1 MSAVSEFRL
10 RNDLSEL
17 TRLGELIHAFASTEN
32 LSPDTRRAFDLAL
45 AEWITNVISYAWT
58 DGAAHE
64 IELRLSVAD
73 GVARAEVS
81 DNGRAFNP
89 LQHPPADTAAPL
101 EARPI
106 GGLGIHMMRKL
117 MDTVE
122 YRRENGRNVVVM
134 SRRAAGA

>member
-1 MSAVSEFRL
+1 MSAVSEYRL

-17 TRLGELIHAFASTEN
+17 TRLGDLVHNFATAEK
-32 LSPDTRRAFDLAL
+32 LSSDTRQAFDLSL

-64 IELRLSVAD
+64 IELRLCVAD
-73 GVARAEVS
+73 GVACAEVR
-81 DNGRAFNP
+81 DDGRAFNP

-101 EARPI
+101 ETRAI

-122 YRRENGRNVVVM
+122 YRREGRRNVVVM
-134 SRRAAGA
+134 SKRVAGK